1 MAARILLIC
10 GLLLSLGCIQM
21 PSRGTRAFIDMRA
34 GDFWTGDGLLL
45 EVSQDQQRCF
55 VAVRDRTWLVQKRWV
70 DCAHVH
76 ATSIDRDA
84 SRRPIETF

>member
-1 MAARILLIC
+1 MAARFLLIC

-21 PSRGTRAFIDMRA
+21 PSRGTPAFIDMRA
-34 GDFWTGDGLLL
+34 GEFWTGDGLLL

-55 VAVRDRTWLVQKRWV
+55 VAVRDRAWLVQKRWV

-76 ATSIDRDA
+76 AKSTLRNANS
-84 SRRPIETF
+84 RPIETF